1 MTLIECVPNFSEG
14 RNKHTLGKITKALTL
29 NSKVH
34 LLGSESGESVN
45 RSVFTFVGEPDAVIK
60 SAYEAISVASELIDM
75 QVHQGVHPRM
85 GACDVCP
92 LIPLDQKKES
102 MEICIEAS
110 FQLAKMVGE
119 NLGIP
124 VYLYGESASHEDRR
138 ELALLRRGGY
148 EGLLSKMQD
157 EKYAPDFGP
166 SIFNARSGATAIGA
180 RAILVAY
187 NISLNTTSLSIAEQI
202 AKQLRL
208 ARKSNENE
216 LKAVKAMGWVIDDH
230 DFKCAQISMNLVD
243 YQTTGMYEVF
253 QKVKREAKAL
263 GVDVTGSEVVGLVPL
278 ACLLDVGRKVSR
290 SYQGGSQDELVKKA
304 IDFLGLNLHY
314 PFEPEA
320 KILDFALN
328 KL

>member
-14 RNKHTLGKITKALTL
+14 RNKHTLGEIKKALTL

-45 RSVFTFVGEPDAVIK
+45 RSVLTFVGEPEAVIK
-60 SAYEAISVASELIDM
+60 SAYEAISVASKLIDM

-92 LIPLDQKKES
+92 LIPLDQNPQS
-102 MEICIEAS
+102 MEICINAS
-110 FQLAKMVGE
+110 YKLAKMVGE

-124 VYLYGESASHEDRR
+124 VYLYGESASHQDRR
-138 ELALLRRGGY
+138 ELASLRRGGY

-166 SIFNARSGATAIGA
+166 SVFNARSGATVIGA

-208 ARKSNENE
+208 ARNSNENE

-230 DFKCAQISMNLVD
+230 DFKCAQISMNLMD

-278 ACLLDVGRKVSR
+278 ACLLDVGRKISR

-320 KILDFALN
+320 KILDFALI

>member
-14 RNKHTLGKITKALTL
+14 RNEQTLGEIKKALCS
-29 NSKVH
+29 NSQIH
-34 LLGSESGESVN
+34 LLGNESGESVN

-60 SAYEAISVASELIDM
+60 GAYEAISVATRLIDM

-92 LIPLDQKKES
+92 LIPLDKKKES
-102 MEICIEAS
+102 MELCIEAS
-110 FQLAKMVGE
+110 FKLAKMVGD

-138 ELALLRRGGY
+138 ELASLRRGGY
-148 EGLLSKMQD
+148 EGLPSKMQD
-157 EKYAPDFGP
+157 AKYAPDFGP
-166 SIFNARSGATAIGA
+166 SFFNARSGATVIGA
-180 RAILVAY
+180 RPILVAY
-187 NISLNTTSLSIAEQI
+187 NISLNTTSLATAEQI
-202 AKQLRL
+202 AKQLRA
-208 ARKSNENE
+208 ARNSNENE

-230 DFKCAQISMNLVD
+230 DFKCAQISMNLMD
-243 YQTTGMYEVF
+243 YKTTGMYEVF
-253 QKVKREAKAL
+253 QKVQNEAKAL
-263 GVDVTGSEVVGLVPL
+263 GVEVTGSEVVGLVPL
-278 ACLLDVGRKVSR
+278 AALLDVGRKISS
-290 SYQGGSQDELVKKA
+290 SYQDSSEDQIVKRA